1 MCLCYKKYI
10 NKIKNKKCLLF
21 YKLFLIMALQENK
34 TDQSIAQILNLSY
47 AFRTQRT
54 ESSTF
59 RSYQT
64 IYQQNLTIEPKYGQ

>member
-1 MCLCYKKYI
+1 
-10 NKIKNKKCLLF
+10 
-21 YKLFLIMALQENK
+21 MALQENK

-54 ESSTF
+54 ES

>member
-1 MCLCYKKYI
+1 
-10 NKIKNKKCLLF
+10 
-21 YKLFLIMALQENK
+21 MALQENK

-64 IYQQNLTIEPKYGQ
+64 IYQQNLTFEPKYGQ